1 MAGKEQRGAQAA
13 DGTLFRNRPYVLTPF
28 AEMTPK
34 MFELQSW
41 LLRLESRIIVMSATE
56 HDNVVALTS
65 HLPQLLSTAISVTLA
80 ERANSRL
87 LEVFGPGL
95 LDMTRLAMSSPDVW
109 KSVLDTNRTQI
120 VNALGEFTNNLR
132 ALAEILEAGSD
143 LDHLF
148 TIGREFALRIRKTV
162 S

>member
-1 MAGKEQRGAQAA
+1 
-13 DGTLFRNRPYVLTPF
+13 
-28 AEMTPK
+28 
-34 MFELQSW
+34 
-41 LLRLESRIIVMSATE
+41 
-56 HDNVVALTS
+56 
-65 HLPQLLSTAISVTLA
+65 
-80 ERANSRL
+80 
-87 LEVFGPGL
+87 
-95 LDMTRLAMSSPDVW
+95 MTRLAMSSPEVW